1 MLRGPRPVDP
11 SRAYFAAGL
20 GLSLLLHALLLALPT
35 RVDTRH
41 DAPRTMPAA
50 QTLTL
55 RLPAAHE
62 PKRSATPSTPPAMTP
77 QQRGK
82 SPRPMAL
89 RRSPSSDADHDA
101 SAATLEATAQR
112 APAPTI
118 DLDALRAQARDL
130 ARRPAE
136 PRIHV
141 GGERPA
147 PQQAAPDLADRPSLE
162 TVARRIGQPLR
173 GASERQLADGTWMIR
188 FAGNVCLRVPAHLP
202 LGQENPFGPTVLV
215 PTNCPD

>member
-1 MLRGPRPVDP
+1 MLHGARPADP
-11 SRAYFAAGL
+11 SRSYFAAGL

-35 RVDTRH
+35 RF
-41 DAPRTMPAA
+41 APRHGAPPSAPPDLA
-50 QTLTL
+50 LTL
-55 RLPAAHE
+55 RLPATRE
-62 PKRSATPSTPPAMTP
+62 TQWSPTPSKPAATTP
-77 QQRGK
+77 QQREK

-89 RRSPSSDADHDA
+89 RHPPGSDAGHDA
-101 SAATLEATAQR
+101 SPATPEATAQR
-112 APAPTI
+112 APAPAI

-147 PQQAAPDLADRPSLE
+147 LRQAAPDLLERPSLE
-162 TVARRIGQPLR
+162 AVARRIGQPLR
-173 GASERQLADGTWMIR
+173 GASERQLADGSWMIR